1 MAKVRLKHHKHRS
14 MKRRLISG
22 KKPMSAE
29 DKAAR
34 KKNAEVQ
41 KALNKAKLA
50 KLAKKWYFFEK
61 SSWLGDPWILCRFL

>member
-1 MAKVRLKHHKHRS
+1 MAKVRLKAHKQRS

-29 DKAAR
+29 EKLAR

-41 KALNKAKLA
+41 KELNKAKLA
-50 KLAKKWYFFEK
+50 KLAKK
-61 SSWLGDPWILCRFL
+61 